1 MAREKEF
8 STLDR
13 QVEIQQAR
21 NLKISDVKKTKKNF
35 ATKNYFNMINGF
47 ETLILEDQN
56 LNKMYSNG
64 KNIKDFYRAYQL
76 DKKISEQLFL
86 QIANVETELKTRI
99 AYFFCTK
106 YCQNGVSDNL
116 KYEDIGCYTIPSSSN
131 GKPKYT
137 SYFYNTRTN
146 RTTRR
151 IEIDS
156 KKTHKLFSKHGI
168 SIHTHQLRFVGD
180 VSQDNS
186 KPNMYYLKGVFYGTI
201 KGLKTNEFKG
211 TLSIDLNQ
219 NRGLSLT
226 PGTNLTV
233 NLSNVSGRFLSL
245 SYSDFC
251 KIKYP
256 YISSYKKPPFWVI
269 IHTLMLNDLIVLFH
283 GLDNDIQKNI
293 VTKMG
298 NFDINNAGKE
308 EFICA
313 LEILIDLRNLTA
325 HYGLVTRYR
334 TPSNLSIVNT
344 LLQRLSLKPK
354 SNDKVI
360 RFYDVIKTL
369 SLFHSFSNLKIRKK
383 MIYYINFNR
392 LLLKNDINTRFY
404 KRIGAQR
411 VLPWLQMKDS

>member
-13 QVEIQQAR
+13 QVEIQQSR
-21 NLKISDVKKTKKNF
+21 NLKISDVKKAKKNF

-47 ETLILEDQN
+47 ETLILEDQHP
-56 LNKMYSNG
+56 NKIYSNG

-99 AYFFCTK
+99 AYFFCAK
-106 YCQNGVSDNL
+106 YYQNGISDNL
-116 KYEDIGCYTIPSSSN
+116 KYEDIACYTIPSSSN

-151 IEIDS
+151 IEIDP
-156 KKTHKLFSKHGI
+156 KKTHKLFSKHVI
-168 SIHTHQLRFVGD
+168 NIRTHQLRFIGD

-186 KPNMYYLKGVFYGTI
+186 KPNMYYLKGIFSGTI

-211 TLSIDLNQ
+211 TLSINLDQ

-233 NLSNVSGRFLSL
+233 DLSNVSGRFLSL

-251 KIKYP
+251 KIRYP

-269 IHTLMLNDLIVLFH
+269 INTLMLNDLIVLFH
-283 GLDNDIQKNI
+283 GLDNDIQNNI

-360 RFYDVIKTL
+360 RFYDVIKAL

-383 MIYYINFNR
+383 VIHYIIFNKS
-392 LLLKNDINTRFY
+392 LLKSDINTRFY
-404 KRIGAQR
+404 RRIGAQR
-411 VLPWLQMKDS
+411 VLPWLQMKNS